1 MKKLMLIPLLLLLSG
16 CVTYYYP
23 ESGVRDGVY
32 YAQDDPSYVDDS
44 YVTGSAAYSVG
55 YANYAGYADY
65 YPWASLDSFYL
76 GYGGYSRSRGGIG
89 WSFGLSYGY
98 TPWYAPYY
106 GYYSP
111 WYAPYY
117 PRYYGPYY
125 STWWPYY
132 RSCRHRGYCGYHR
145 DHPRYDHRGRDR
157 GGHDR
162 YSRGDWRERTYRDGT
177 HNRSRPARRIERDY
191 RNHGAAL
198 KRELGRR
205 DARTS
210 PARRYVTTAPSG
222 ETHRR
227 GMVVRNRTGAK
238 NAPRRVQPR
247 ISRNVSTVNS
257 KPDAA
262 AAASR
267 SNYRSRQPSGEVVYR
282 AGAKNAPRR
291 APPRI
296 RGDRRTLS
304 VQPNTAARR
313 SDYRSRQASGEVVY
327 RAGAKQSRSRPTP
340 VRGAARSLEIPNA
353 GQSRPRG
360 NSRYQ
365 VSQPLEQARYR
376 RNPAADRAV
385 ASPAQNNVRRSVR
398 APRSAV
404 PASGLAARPSQ
415 RRSSPAAPSRP
426 APSAD
431 TRQYTTAPAN
441 APSRDNRASYRNR
454 RR

>member
-1 MKKLMLIPLLLLLSG
+1 MKKLMIIPLLLLLSG

-44 YVTGSAAYSVG
+44 YITGSAVYSTG
-55 YANYAGYADY
+55 YADYAGYADY

-117 PRYYGPYY
+117 PRYYRPYY

-132 RSCRHRGYCGYHR
+132 RSCRHRGYCGYHG
-145 DHPRYDHRGRDR
+145 DYPRYDHRGYDR

-162 YSRGDWRERTYRDGT
+162 YSRGDWRERAYRGNT
-177 HNRSRPARRIERDY
+177 RSRPARRIERDY
-191 RNHGAAL
+191 RNHSATL

-205 DARTS
+205 DVQTA

-222 ETHRR
+222 ETHTR
-227 GMVVRNRTGAK
+227 GMVIRNRAGAK
-238 NAPRRVQPR
+238 NAPRHVQPR
-247 ISRNVSTVNS
+247 IRRNPSTVNS
-257 KPDAA
+257 NPDAA

-291 APPRI
+291 EQPRI

-304 VQPNTAARR
+304 VQPNSAARR

-327 RAGAKQSRSRPTP
+327 RAGAKQGRSRPTP
-340 VRGAARSLEIPNA
+340 VRDTARPLEIPNA
-353 GQSRPRG
+353 GQNRPRG

-365 VSQPLEQARYR
+365 VSQPLEAARYR

-385 ASPAQNNVRRSVR
+385 ANPAQNNVRRSVR
-398 APRSAV
+398 APRSA
-404 PASGLAARPSQ
+404 PPTSGLVARPSQ
-415 RRSSPAAPSRP
+415 RRSSRAAPSAA
-426 APSAD
+426 APDSD
-431 TRQYTTAPAN
+431 TRQYTTAPAP
-441 APSRDNRASYRNR
+441 APSGGDRASHRNR

>member
-44 YVTGSAAYSVG
+44 YVTGSAAYSAG

-132 RSCRHRGYCGYHR
+132 RSCRHRGYCGYQR
-145 DHPRYDHRGRDR
+145 NHPRHDNRGYQR

-162 YSRGDWRERTYRDGT
+162 YSRGDWRERTYRGGT
-177 HNRSRPARRIERDY
+177 RNRSRPARRIDRDS
-191 RNHGAAL
+191 RNHGATL
-198 KRELGRR
+198 KRELGQR
-205 DARTS
+205 DARTA

-222 ETHRR
+222 EAHRR
-227 GMVVRNRTGAK
+227 GMVVRNRAGAK
-238 NAPRRVQPR
+238 DAPRRVQ
-247 ISRNVSTVNS
+247 
-257 KPDAA
+257 
-262 AAASR
+262 
-267 SNYRSRQPSGEVVYR
+267 
-282 AGAKNAPRR
+282 
-291 APPRI
+291 PRI

-327 RAGAKQSRSRPTP
+327 RAGAKQGRSRPTP

-365 VSQPLEQARYR
+365 VSQPLEQVRYR
-376 RNPAADRAV
+376 RNPAPDRAV
-385 ASPAQNNVRRSVR
+385 ANPAQNNVRRSVR
-398 APRSAV
+398 APRSAP

-415 RRSSPAAPSRP
+415 HRPSRP
-426 APSAD
+426 APNAD
-431 TRQYTTAPAN
+431 TGQYTTAPAN
-441 APSRDNRASYRNR
+441 APSRDNRASNRNR